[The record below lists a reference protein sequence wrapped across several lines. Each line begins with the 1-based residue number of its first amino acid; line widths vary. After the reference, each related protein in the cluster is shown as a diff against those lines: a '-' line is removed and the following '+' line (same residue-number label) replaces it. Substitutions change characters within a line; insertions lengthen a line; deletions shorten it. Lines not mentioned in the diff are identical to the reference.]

1 MIVRVTGSARVEMLR
16 EVNVLLSLQS
26 MPGRWTGQRLALSSA
41 TERPAEKAHNAR
53 ATSIVTVA
61 AEAAVLEAF
70 GAAAVFEVVVDSGVV
85 VADVKETLGRFQA
98 EVTSGAGAAD

>member
-1 MIVRVTGSARVEMLR
+1 MLQG
-16 EVNVLLSLQS
+16 VNGLVSLQS
-26 MPGRWTGQRLALSSA
+26 IRGRWIVQRSAPSSA
-41 TERPAEKAHNAR
+41 TAQLAEKAHNAH
-53 ATSIVTVA
+53 AITVLTVA

-70 GAAAVFEVVVDSGVV
+70 GPAVLEVVDLGVA

>member
-1 MIVRVTGSARVEMLR
+1 MIVRVTGSARVEMLQ
-16 EVNVLLSLQS
+16 EVNARVSLQS
-26 MPGRWTGQRLALSSA
+26 IRGRWIGQRLALSSA
-41 TERPAEKAHNAR
+41 TARPAEKAHNAR

-61 AEAAVLEAF
+61 AEASVLEAF
-70 GAAAVFEVVVDSGVV
+70 GAAVFEVVVDSGVA